1 MKEQGRCA
9 CSDMEAYKSRTTV
22 ERIQFTP
29 SQIDFFFMD
38 QSQIIAEINNHL
50 NLVLLGHRNHF

>member
-1 MKEQGRCA
+1 
-9 CSDMEAYKSRTTV
+9 MEAYKSKTTV